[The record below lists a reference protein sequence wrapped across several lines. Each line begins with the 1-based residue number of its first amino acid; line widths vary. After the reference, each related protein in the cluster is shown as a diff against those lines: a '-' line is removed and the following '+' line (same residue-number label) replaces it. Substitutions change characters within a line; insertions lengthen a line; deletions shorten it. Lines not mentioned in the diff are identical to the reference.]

1 MSPEGKLGA
10 EREAI
15 GAVIAFNG
23 ISCIIIFNDPR
34 VTDVYWC
41 RSLFL
46 CICKSVRMH
55 SKVLVQLT

>member
-34 VTDVYWC
+34 VTDVY
-41 RSLFL
+41 
-46 CICKSVRMH
+46 
-55 SKVLVQLT
+55 